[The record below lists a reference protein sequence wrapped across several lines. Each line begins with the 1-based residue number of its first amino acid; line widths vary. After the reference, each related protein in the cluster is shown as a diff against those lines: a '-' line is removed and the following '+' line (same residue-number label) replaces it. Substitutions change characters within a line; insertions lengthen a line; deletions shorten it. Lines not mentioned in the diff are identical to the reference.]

1 MGMSNHQFSAVAVD
15 EGQRA
20 VPVEWLLWWTYQRQR
35 ADVVIDRGV
44 GLYDGEMAADGIV
57 ARKSSP
63 DGVYLLSTTG
73 GRVDGGGKSSGDLH
87 PDAELVHRTV
97 LSMDREAQAV
107 VMAYVRT
114 GAPPDPMLGT
124 VPVLRPK
131 LDRRGRVTY
140 QRDRRGKRICA
151 VLELYPLQE
160 TLDMHRRA
168 YVEWWGV
175 MDSLASLLKA
185 SGRLETFQV
194 TGVAAK
200 PIGLL

>member
-1 MGMSNHQFSAVAVD
+1 MVMSNYQLSAVAVD
-15 EGQRA
+15 EGQRV
-20 VPVEWLLWWTYQRQR
+20 VPVEWLVWWTYQRQR

-44 GLYDGEMAADGIV
+44 GLYEGEMAADGIV
-57 ARKSSP
+57 ANRSSP

-97 LSMDREAQAV
+97 LALDREAQAV
-107 VMAYVRT
+107 VKAYVRT
-114 GAPPDPMLGT
+114 GAPPDPMLSV

-151 VLELYPLQE
+151 VLEVYPLQE

-168 YVEWWGV
+168 YAEWWGV
-175 MDSLASLLKA
+175 MDMLARNLTA
-185 SGRLETFQV
+185 SRRLETFQV

-200 PIGLL
+200 PLELL